1 MVLSQT
7 LSCPHPCPGPGM
19 YPAILRVT
27 SSKKQAKL
35 LSATFSVSRWK
46 NSAVLEGREGRG
58 GVSLV
63 ERTVESQFA

>member
-27 SSKKQAKL
+27 SSKKH

-58 GVSLV
+58 SVSLV